1 MGVEEARKVLE
12 RLARIEQ
19 LREGRPSPSA
29 ELLEELRELVRE
41 AEAWL
46 RVESDAAGAVEALV
60 RCRAAL
66 AEGEPQEVV
75 LLGR

>member
-19 LREGRPSPSA
+19 LEGRPSPSA